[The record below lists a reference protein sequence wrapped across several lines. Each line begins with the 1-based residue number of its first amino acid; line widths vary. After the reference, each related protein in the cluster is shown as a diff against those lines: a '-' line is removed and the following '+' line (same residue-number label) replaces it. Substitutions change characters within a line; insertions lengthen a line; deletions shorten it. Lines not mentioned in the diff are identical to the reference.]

1 MKTSE
6 TNPSDWLLLAE
17 ERLTAADTL
26 FHALGGTLSCIELL
40 QESIERYLKG
50 YLISKGWELRKIH
63 SLSTLLDHAV
73 HYDAEFK
80 SHSDLCENLTAQFW
94 AQHYPGDDLSEVGE
108 DYPQLRSQAADLI
121 RLIKERL
128 R

>member
-1 MKTSE
+1 
-6 TNPSDWLLLAE
+6 
-17 ERLTAADTL
+17 
-26 FHALGGTLSCIELL
+26 LL

-50 YLISKGWELRKIH
+50 YLISRGWELRKIH

-73 HYDAEFK
+73 HYDEEFK
-80 SHSDLCENLTAQFW
+80 AHSDLCENLTAQFW

-108 DYPQLRSQAADLI
+108 DYSQLRSQAAELI

-128 R
+128 S